1 MKELVGTKTKALGNI
16 FRKKMEAKNFK
27 SKLKQNPVSLIV
39 FLATVIVVLLS
50 LTSVVFPAL
59 ILRTLG
65 GFDDNVIIIDPFESG
80 SLAYPFLITNFVFLG
95 LGLLYFKNKL
105 PRTIRKSIRFIFN
118 YEISSKLAFFV
129 ITIIIGTYII
139 FSVGELFNG
148 QFFTDYHIRVK
159 HFLEIYDVTKIGE
172 WGAHIMLFLTWSSM
186 QLFGNYKVIPFIASI
201 ALLVLT
207 YFFTFEITQKRF
219 AGIVAMVIVLQS
231 RIFLFFDTSVAYPN
245 YWILFYLL
253 SLYLI
258 CKKWPLAP
266 ISYVLSLL
274 TKILTGI
281 FLPMTLFFIYRANI
295 VKRKKILLTSYFGII
310 LLLGIVIIFSMNQI
324 PDIAKLPST
333 EFKLHDFWGGFS
345 TLSSTFR
352 VDSYMLLFLLPLT
365 VGLFIASRKGVLHA
379 DSIMFF
385 ILTMLLYSPFL
396 GALTYA
402 QNSPYRYVP
411 IIIFF
416 AIGVGVLLS
425 KSAKK
430 QV

>member
-1 MKELVGTKTKALGNI
+1 M
-16 FRKKMEAKNFK
+16 KNFK
-27 SKLKQNPVSLIV
+27 SKKQNPVSLIV
-39 FLATVIVVLLS
+39 FLATISIVLLS
-50 LTSVVFPAL
+50 LTSVLFPAL

-65 GFDDNVIIIDPFESG
+65 GFDDNVGIDPFEPG
-80 SLAYPFLITNFVFLG
+80 SLAFPFLTTNFVILA
-95 LGLLYFKNKL
+95 LGLLYYKNKL
-105 PRTIRKSIRFIFN
+105 PLIITKPIKFIFN

-129 ITIIIGTYII
+129 ITIIIGIYIV

-148 QFFTDYHIRVK
+148 QFLPDYHIRTK
-159 HFLEIYDVTKIGE
+159 YFLENFDVTKIG
-172 WGAHIMLFLTWSSM
+172 GLGLISHVMLFLTSSSM

-219 AGIVAMVIVLQS
+219 AGIIAMVIVLQS
-231 RIFLFFDTSVAYPN
+231 TIFLFFDTSVAYPN

-258 CKKWPLAP
+258 CKKWPLSP
-266 ISYVLSLL
+266 ISYVLSLT
-274 TKILTGI
+274 TKILTGM
-281 FLPMTLFFIYRANI
+281 FLPVTLFFIYRARI
-295 VKRKKILLTSYFGII
+295 VKRKKILLFISYGII
-310 LLLGIVIIFSMNQI
+310 LLLGVGIILLMGPSSGLGTAISI
-324 PDIAKLPST
+324 P
-333 EFKLHDFWGGFS
+333 EFKPHDFWGGFS

-352 VDSYMLLFLLPLT
+352 IDSHVLLFLLPLT

-385 ILTMLLYSPFL
+385 ILIMLLYSPFL
-396 GALTYA
+396 GALTIS
-402 QNSPYRYVP
+402 QNTPYRYVP
-411 IIIFF
+411 MIIFF

-425 KSAKK
+425 KRAKK

>member
-1 MKELVGTKTKALGNI
+1 
-16 FRKKMEAKNFK
+16 MEVKNFK
-27 SKLKQNPVSLIV
+27 SKLKQNRVSLIV
-39 FLATVIVVLLS
+39 FLATLIVVLLS

-65 GFDDNVIIIDPFESG
+65 GFDDNVGIDPFEPG
-80 SLAYPFLITNFVFLG
+80 SLAYSFLITNFVVFA
-95 LGLLYFKNKL
+95 LGLLYYKNKL
-105 PRTIRKSIRFIFN
+105 PRIITKSIRFIFN
-118 YEISSKLAFFV
+118 FEVSSKLAFFV
-129 ITIIIGTYII
+129 ITIIIGTYIVVSI
-139 FSVGELFNG
+139 GELFNG
-148 QFFTDYHIRVK
+148 EFLADYYIRVK
-159 HFLEIYDVTKIGE
+159 YFLENYDVTKIGS
-172 WGAHIMLFLTWSSM
+172 WLSYVVLFLTSSSM

-201 ALLVLT
+201 SLLVLT

-219 AGIVAMVIVLQS
+219 AGIIAMVIVLQS

-266 ISYVLSLL
+266 ISYVLSFL
-274 TKILTGI
+274 TKVLTGM
-281 FLPMTLFFIYRANI
+281 FLPMTLFFIYRASM

-310 LLLGIVIIFSMNQI
+310 LLLGIAIIFSMDLI
-324 PDIAKLPST
+324 PDLSGFSDT
-333 EFKLHDFWGGFS
+333 DFKPHDFWGGFS
-345 TLSSTFR
+345 TFSSTFR
-352 VDSYMLLFLLPLT
+352 IDSHVLLFLLPLT

-402 QNSPYRYVP
+402 QNAPYRFIPMIV
-411 IIIFF
+411 FF
-416 AIGVGVLLS
+416 AIGVGVLFS
-425 KSAKK
+425 KRAKK

>member
-1 MKELVGTKTKALGNI
+1 
-16 FRKKMEAKNFK
+16 MEVKNFK
-27 SKLKQNPVSLIV
+27 SKLKQNRVSLIV
-39 FLATVIVVLLS
+39 FLATLIVVLLS

-65 GFDDNVIIIDPFESG
+65 GFDDNVGIDPFEPG
-80 SLAYPFLITNFVFLG
+80 SLAYSFLITNFVVFA
-95 LGLLYFKNKL
+95 LGLLYYKNKL
-105 PRTIRKSIRFIFN
+105 PRIITKSIRFIFN
-118 YEISSKLAFFV
+118 FEVSSKLAFFV
-129 ITIIIGTYII
+129 ITIIIGTYIVVSI
-139 FSVGELFNG
+139 GELFNG
-148 QFFTDYHIRVK
+148 EFLADYYIRVK
-159 HFLEIYDVTKIGE
+159 YFLENYDVTKIGS
-172 WGAHIMLFLTWSSM
+172 WLSYVVLFLTSSSM

-201 ALLVLT
+201 SLLVLT

-219 AGIVAMVIVLQS
+219 AGIIAMVIVLQS
-231 RIFLFFDTSVAYPN
+231 TIFLFFDTSVAYPN

-266 ISYVLSLL
+266 ISYVLSFL
-274 TKILTGI
+274 TKVLTGM
-281 FLPMTLFFIYRANI
+281 FLPMTLFFIYRASM

-310 LLLGIVIIFSMNQI
+310 LLLGIAIIFSMDLI
-324 PDIAKLPST
+324 PDLSGFSDT
-333 EFKLHDFWGGFS
+333 EFKPHDFWGGFS

-352 VDSYMLLFLLPLT
+352 IDSHVLLFLLPLT

-402 QNSPYRYVP
+402 QNAPYRFIPMIV
-411 IIIFF
+411 FF
-416 AIGVGVLLS
+416 AIGVGVLFS
-425 KSAKK
+425 KRAKK

>member
-1 MKELVGTKTKALGNI
+1 
-16 FRKKMEAKNFK
+16 MEAKNFK
-27 SKLKQNPVSLIV
+27 SKLKKNPVSLIV
-39 FLATVIVVLLS
+39 FLATISIVLLS
-50 LTSVVFPAL
+50 LTSVLFPAL

-65 GFDDNVIIIDPFESG
+65 GFDDNVGIDPFEPG
-80 SLAYPFLITNFVFLG
+80 SLAFPFLTTNFVILA
-95 LGLLYFKNKL
+95 LGLLYYKNKL
-105 PRTIRKSIRFIFN
+105 PLIITKPIKFIFN

-129 ITIIIGTYII
+129 ITIIIGIYIV

-148 QFFTDYHIRVK
+148 QFLPDYHIRTK
-159 HFLEIYDVTKIGE
+159 YFLENFDVTKIG
-172 WGAHIMLFLTWSSM
+172 GLGLISHVMLFLTSSSM

-219 AGIVAMVIVLQS
+219 AGIIAMVIVLQS
-231 RIFLFFDTSVAYPN
+231 TIFLFFDTSVAYPN

-253 SLYLI
+253 SLYLV

-266 ISYVLSLL
+266 ISYVLSFLS
-274 TKILTGI
+274 KILTGM

-295 VKRKKILLTSYFGII
+295 TKQKKIRLVISYGII
-310 LLLGIVIIFSMNQI
+310 LLLGIAIIFSMNLI
-324 PDIAKLPST
+324 PNLAGFSST
-333 EFKLHDFWGGFS
+333 EFKPHDFWGGFS

-352 VDSYMLLFLLPLT
+352 IDSHVLLFLLPLT

-396 GALTYA
+396 SALTYA
-402 QNSPYRYVP
+402 GNPPHRFVP
-411 IIIFF
+411 MIIFF

-425 KSAKK
+425 KRAKK